1 MKKYLPLI
9 VVVIFLGVAGYFVLN
24 NNNTD
29 SSKVVENKPKESIVL
44 KDFAPVR
51 GCSKLPSFLYKA
63 GIKRPI
69 IDLSQ
74 EHYKGVA
81 FLYGKDFTK
90 VLHKKQWEQFEHLG
104 TYTIDKSGN
113 LYLTPN
119 PFISIKPTTFNLQ
132 KAIYK
137 LDSKSAKLTRYMVID
152 EVEATANNPYGL
164 ISLVYDCKDGSLWVS
179 SIDKSN
185 YQKSKGTIYHIDI
198 EKKEILSKYSGFDAL
213 TVNWLYT
220 KDKRYI
226 IAGSARDNGVYIFAL
241 KDGKLMHPIKLF
253 NLPDASLRV
262 RKIKVVGKNTLKLE
276 AIKFNYSLVAQ
287 TTKKQREIY
296 TASYNLSTNRWII
309 KKR

>member
-9 VVVIFLGVAGYFVLN
+9 VVVVFLGVAGYFVLN
-24 NNNTD
+24 SNNTD

-137 LDSKSAKLTRYMVID
+137 LDSNSAKLSLWLKID
-152 EVEATANNPYGL
+152 EISPNPTNPYGL
-164 ISLVYDCKDGSLWVS
+164 ISLVYDCSGNLYVS
-179 SIDKSN
+179 AIDKSD
-185 YQKSKGTIYHIDI
+185 YKAQKGRIYKIDI
-198 EKKEILSKYSGFDAL
+198 KTKDYKKIIDNFDAL
-213 TVNWLYT
+213 TINFIEIEGKKYL
-220 KDKRYI
+220 
-226 IAGSARDNGVYIFAL
+226 IAGSARDNGVYLFVN
-241 KDGKLMHPIKLF
+241 GKPVKLF
-253 NLPDASLRV
+253 SLPNPNLRV
-262 RKIKVVGKNTLKLE
+262 RKIKVIGKNSLKVE
-276 AIKFNYSLVAQ
+276 AIKFNYSLIAQ
-287 TTKKQREIY
+287 TTNKQREVY
-296 TASYNLSTNRWII
+296 VI
-309 KKR
+309 KYIKSVKKWEFSKK